1 MTYSYT
7 QISQYLSCP
16 RRYKHRYLDGWKE
29 KDTRAAMLFGRAF
42 EQAVGAY
49 FQRQD
54 AAARLHQEWASL
66 RDSDLQYSERDS
78 WDRMLQSGVQLLDR
92 FAQDDR
98 VRIRQPRRNLQVKFT
113 KPLAGQNDFVAY
125 VDAIGELDRTRCL
138 LEWKTTASRYPEEPA
153 GLLALDPQLVCYS
166 WVTGIADVAQVVFV
180 RKRLLRFSISEPRS
194 ATNSGRSLAI
204 WSRTRSEGSRRP
216 SSCLTVASAFPR
228 IPAPAVLTLG
238 CAWDGPI

>member
-29 KDTRAAMLFGRAF
+29 KDTRAAMVFGRAF
-42 EQAVGAY
+42 EQAVAAY

-54 AAARLHQEWASL
+54 AAAVLYREWVIHRDAGLHY
-66 RDSDLQYSERDS
+66 SDRDS

-98 VRIRQPRRNLQVKFT
+98 IRIRQPRRNLQVKFS
-113 KPLAGQNDFVAY
+113 KHLAGQNDFVAY
-125 VDAIGELDRTRCL
+125 VDAVGELDGSRCL
-138 LEWKTTASRYPEEPA
+138 LEWKTTASRHPEEPA

-180 RKRLLRFSISEPRS
+180 RKRLVEIQYFELSS
-194 ATNSGRSLAI
+194 ATSNAKSSDI
-204 WSRTRSEGSRRP
+204 WSRTQSGESKRP
-216 SSCLTVASAFPR
+216 SSCPTVAFASPR
-228 IPAPAVLTLG
+228 TPAPA
-238 CAWDGPI
+238 GPILVFVWEGQT